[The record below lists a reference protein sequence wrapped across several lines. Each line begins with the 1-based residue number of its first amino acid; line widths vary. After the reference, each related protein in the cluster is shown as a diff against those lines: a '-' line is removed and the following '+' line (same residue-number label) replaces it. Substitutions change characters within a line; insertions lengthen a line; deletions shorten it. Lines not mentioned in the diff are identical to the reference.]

1 MKSDEDNQLVPPPYP
16 SRTVTRSQKGLRV
29 PRRFPEESKIFSSI
43 AYRGGLSSPPPLR
56 NNQIR
61 IFKVGVDDNVY
72 YKYDMVAIMR
82 VAGSRSTRQGHE
94 FYGCPL
100 WPRLDCKFFIWKEE
114 VDAMFS
120 DGCNHKLLE
129 SKNKALEMKIANLKV
144 KKTMLEE

>member
-1 MKSDEDNQLVPPPYP
+1 M
-16 SRTVTRSQKGLRV
+16 
-29 PRRFPEESKIFSSI
+29 SS
-43 AYRGGLSSPPPLR
+43 SSTSSSVR
-56 NNQIR
+56 KKQTR
-61 IFKVGVDDNVY
+61 IFKVGVDGNVY
-72 YKYDMVAIMR
+72 CKHDMVAITR

-100 WPRLDCKFFIWKEE
+100 WPRLDCKFFMWKEE

-144 KKTMLEE
+144 KKTMLEEDNKSLKQRLSKSSFFPKKCLCLVMLNAITLIYCYFKG